1 MKQCTARLLAAA
13 ARFGADTA
21 VFMPRGMVL
30 TFLRTNPA
38 GLSAGHQ
45 LRLHQHW
52 ARACQTCDDTGRG
65 KADVRAVEAG
75 SDAADEVGQVSLAQA
90 CIGTAGTQATALIA
104 GRCAR
109 LDQGWIRRPLRVS

>member
-1 MKQCTARLLAAA
+1 MKQCPARLLAAA
-13 ARFGADTA
+13 ARLGADTA

-38 GLSAGHQ
+38 GLGAGHQ

-52 ARACQTCDDTGRG
+52 ARACQTCDDACCG

-75 SDAADEVGQVSLAQA
+75 SDAADEVGHVSLAQA
-90 CIGTAGTQATALIA
+90 CIGTAGAQATALIA
-104 GRCAR
+104 GCSAR
-109 LDQGWIRRPLRVS
+109 FDQ

>member
-13 ARFGADTA
+13 ARLGTDAA

-38 GLSAGHQ
+38 GLSADHQ

-52 ARACQTCDDTGRG
+52 ARACQACDDTGRG

-75 SDAADEVGQVSLAQA
+75 SNTADEVSHLSLTQA
-90 CIGTAGTQATALIA
+90 CIGAANAQATALIT
-104 GRCAR
+104 GRRAR
-109 LDQGWIRRPLRVS
+109 LDQRRVRRTLRVS

>member
-13 ARFGADTA
+13 ARLGADTA

-30 TFLRTNPA
+30 TFLCTNPA
-38 GLSAGHQ
+38 GLGAGHQ

-52 ARACQTCDDTGRG
+52 ARACQTCDDACCG

-75 SDAADEVGQVSLAQA
+75 SDAADEVGHVSLAQA
-90 CIGTAGTQATALIA
+90 GIGTAGTQATALIA
-104 GRCAR
+104 GRRAR
-109 LDQGWIRRPLRVS
+109 LNQ